1 MIVVDA
7 GRNPLPYVWSGWWW
21 VFTAIRGPRSATPA
35 TSASRARLRFSV
47 DVVST
52 SRASPD
58 PSVTTPQLL
67 TIQPPSGWTKREH
80 PRCQLVEV

>member
-1 MIVVDA
+1 MMVVDA

-35 TSASRARLRFSV
+35 TSASRARFALLRRRGV
-47 DVVST
+47 DQQGVARPVRHDAAVVDHPAT
-52 SRASPD
+52 LGLD
-58 PSVTTPQLL
+58 E
-67 TIQPPSGWTKREH
+67 GED